1 MTEMSDNNISVTGD
15 LWLGKK
21 NLDSIL
27 NTLRTVL
34 HDAEDSV
41 KMTAYS
47 LTYSKEFFDLLEEI
61 LEKGFPVTIVTNK
74 YQNEGFDG
82 VRSLVSRLRK
92 DYDNFIVKDFTPDDG
107 DLHAKI
113 VVINHQ
119 SDNCQALVG
128 SANLSWSA
136 IARNHELLI
145 KITGES
151 AEVVGDLFELISQNA
166 SEVKD

>member
-1 MTEMSDNNISVTGD
+1 MEMSDNNISVTGD

-47 LTYSKEFFDLLEEI
+47 LTYSKEFFGLLEEV
-61 LEKGFPVTIVTNK
+61 LKKGIPVTVVINK
-74 YQNEGFDG
+74 YQNKEFNG
-82 VRSLVSRLRK
+82 VRSLVSRLRRN
-92 DYDNFIVKDFTPDDG
+92 YENFMVKNFTPDDG

-119 SDNCQALVG
+119 SDNCQALIG

-151 AEVVGDLFELISQNA
+151 AEVVGDLFELISQN
-166 SEVKD
+166 SLEIED